1 MKTFRGGGSPF
12 SERPHFS
19 DLEID
24 QMCEDALQKVDL
36 LPLKAEPVRIERFIE
51 KQFGVSPVYEDMPAG
66 VLGYTTFSAKGV
78 RSIHIA
84 KFLLDDVAKVTERRL
99 NSTLAHEAGHG
110 LMHAY
115 LFAFEG
121 AGLSIFG
128 RDADVSPSKV
138 LCRDADRGGRSGYD
152 GKWWELQANKAIG
165 GLLLPKTPV
174 LAALRPLLP
183 PSDRGD
189 HLALDDPRRE
199 GAATFLVDAFEVN
212 PIVARIRIGSL
223 FPSPA

>member
-1 MKTFRGGGSPF
+1 VKTFRGGGSPF

-24 QMCEDALQKVDL
+24 QMCEDALRKVGL
-36 LPLKAEPVRIERFIE
+36 LPSKAEPVRIERFTE
-51 KQFGVSPVYEDMPAG
+51 KHFGVSPAYEDMPAG

-78 RSIHIA
+78 KSIHIA

-115 LFAFEG
+115 LFAFED
-121 AGLSIFG
+121 AGLSMFG
-128 RDADVSPSKV
+128 RDADVTASKV
-138 LCRDADRGGRSGYD
+138 LCRDSDRGGRGGYD
-152 GKWWELQANKAIG
+152 GRWWELQANKAIG
-165 GLLLPKTPV
+165 GLLLPRAPV

-183 PSDRGD
+183 HPGRGD
-189 HLALDDPRRE
+189 RLALDDPRRE
-199 GAATFLVDAFEVN
+199 SAVAFLVDAFEVN
-212 PIVARIRIGSL
+212 PIVARIRVESL
-223 FPSPA
+223 FPGPA